1 MSAIIADG
9 SDQAYYMVENVAYS
23 PNHCL
28 RVYDIPTTN
37 SSIRNQ
43 EETFQKEKLNSAS
56 RGDTENIK
64 NENPPRSKMCGI
76 VFISVAVSI
85 SIAIS
90 IALIVG
96 VATLHAEVAVLQSI
110 DDLFTARLEISASN
124 LIRFDMLNR
133 NCLESISD
141 SKSMQQCLFDQII
154 AKVTGN
160 STSTRTLTAALV
172 DISTETGYPFAS
184 CAAIQKLSPS
194 CPSGYYH
201 VRSSNGSAVR
211 VYCDMTRTCG
221 DITGGWMRVAK
232 LDLNNT
238 TTQCPSSLEL
248 LTSPRRTCRIR
259 SSDSALCSSDTFP
272 VAAVGY
278 SKVCGRIR
286 AYQIGTPDAFGNP
299 DSNNRGS
306 RGTIESNY
314 VDGVSLTHGTSP
326 RQYIWTFAGAN
337 SENVREPAYICS
349 CTNTALSSAVP
360 PTPSFVGDDYFCDT
374 GATTA
379 PAKLDNADNPLWD
392 GAGCGS
398 QSTCCSFNNP
408 PWFYKQLPQS
418 NTNDIEMRVCRDE
431 GTANEDFAI
440 EVVEIYV
447 Q

>member
-1 MSAIIADG
+1 MSAVIADG
-9 SDQAYYMVENVAYS
+9 RDQAYYTVDNAAYS
-23 PNHCL
+23 SNHCL

-43 EETFQKEKLNSAS
+43 EEIFRKEELSSAS
-56 RGDTENIK
+56 RENTENIK
-64 NENPPRSKMCGI
+64 NENPPKRKMCGI
-76 VFISVAVSI
+76 IFISVAVSI
-85 SIAIS
+85 FIAIS

-96 VATLHAEVAVLQSI
+96 VASLHTEVA
-110 DDLFTARLEISASN
+110 RL
-124 LIRFDMLNR
+124 DKLNR
-133 NCLESISD
+133 NCLDSISD
-141 SKSMQQCLFDQII
+141 NKSMQQCLFDQII
-154 AKVTGN
+154 A
-160 STSTRTLTAALV
+160 TSTRSLMAALV
-172 DISTETGYPFAS
+172 DTLLKETRYPFDS

-201 VRSSNGSAVR
+201 VRSSNGSAVS

-221 DITGGWMRVAK
+221 GITGGWMRVAK
-232 LDLNNT
+232 LDLNNN
-238 TTQCPSSLEL
+238 TTQCPSGLEL

-259 SSDSALCSSDTFP
+259 SSASALCSSDTFP

-278 SKVCGRIR
+278 SKVCGRII
-286 AYQIGTPDAFGNP
+286 AYQIGAPDAFGNP
-299 DSNNRGS
+299 DSTNRSS

-337 SENVREPAYICS
+337 SENAQEPAYICS

-360 PTPSFVGDDYFCDT
+360 PTPSFVGDDYFCDRS
-374 GATTA
+374 ATNA
-379 PAKLDNADNPLWD
+379 PANLFHADDPLWD

-418 NTNDIEMRVCRDE
+418 TTNDIEMRVCRDE

-447 Q
+447 L

>member
-1 MSAIIADG
+1 MSAVIVDG
-9 SDQAYYMVENVAYS
+9 SDQAYYTVDNAAYS
-23 PNHCL
+23 PCL
-28 RVYDIPTTN
+28 RVYDMTTSN
-37 SSIRNQ
+37 SSIRNR
-43 EETFQKEKLNSAS
+43 EESFRKKELSSALRRNS
-56 RGDTENIK
+56 ENIK
-64 NENPPRSKMCGI
+64 NENSPKRKMCGI
-76 VFISVAVSI
+76 IFISVAVSI
-85 SIAIS
+85 FIAIS

-96 VATLHAEVAVLQSI
+96 VATLHAEVALLQSI
-110 DDLFTARLEISASN
+110 DALFTARLKIPASN
-124 LIRFDMLNR
+124 LTSFDMLNR

-141 SKSMQQCLFDQII
+141 SKSIQQGLFDQII

-172 DISTETGYPFAS
+172 DILKETGYPFTS
-184 CAAIQKLSPS
+184 CAAIHKLSPS
-194 CPSGYYH
+194 SQSGYYH

-221 DITGGWMRVAK
+221 GITGGWMRVAK

-238 TTQCPSSLEL
+238 TTQCPSGLEL

-259 SSDSALCSSDTFP
+259 RSASALCSSDTFP

-299 DSNNRGS
+299 DSSNRSS

-337 SENVREPAYICS
+337 SDDEQDPGYICS

-374 GATTA
+374 GATTGSST
-379 PAKLDNADNPLWD
+379 NVFHADDPLWD

-418 NTNDIEMRVCRDE
+418 TTNDIEMRVCRDE
-431 GTANEDFAI
+431 STANEDFAI

>member
-1 MSAIIADG
+1 MSAVIAER
-9 SDQAYYMVENVAYS
+9 SDQAYYISDNAAYS
-23 PNHCL
+23 SNHCL
-28 RVYDIPTTN
+28 REYDIPTTN

-43 EETFQKEKLNSAS
+43 EEIFRKEKLCSAS
-56 RGDTENIK
+56 RGNTENIK

-76 VFISVAVSI
+76 IFISVAVSI

-96 VATLHAEVAVLQSI
+96 VVTLHAEVALLQSI
-110 DDLFTARLEISASN
+110 DDLFTARLEIPASN
-124 LIRFDMLNR
+124 LTSFDMLNR

-141 SKSMQQCLFDQII
+141 SKSIQQGLFDQII
-154 AKVTGN
+154 DKVTGN

-172 DISTETGYPFAS
+172 DILKETEYPFVS
-184 CAAIQKLSPS
+184 CAAIHKLSPS
-194 CPSGYYH
+194 SPSGYYH

-221 DITGGWMRVAK
+221 GITGGWMRVAK
-232 LDLNNT
+232 IDLNTT

-259 SSDSALCSSDTFP
+259 SSASALCSSDTFP

-286 AYQIGTPDAFGNP
+286 AYQIGTPDAFGNL
-299 DSNNRGS
+299 DSTKRSS

-337 SENVREPAYICS
+337 SDECAGARIHMFLHQHCIIKR
-349 CTNTALSSAVP
+349 C
-360 PTPSFVGDDYFCDT
+360 PTYS
-374 GATTA
+374 
-379 PAKLDNADNPLWD
+379 
-392 GAGCGS
+392 
-398 QSTCCSFNNP
+398 
-408 PWFYKQLPQS
+408 
-418 NTNDIEMRVCRDE
+418 IVCR
-431 GTANEDFAI
+431 
-440 EVVEIYV
+440 
-447 Q
+447 